1 MQAAPSRD
9 ATPLRP
15 VHPRAGGD
23 GAVDLSPLGGKARS
37 AKGAPIDV
45 PPRRRQFLIGAAGA
59 ASLLGAPAKS
69 GTPQHRLRFQSTWPA
84 KDIFHEFA
92 NDFARK
98 VNDMSSGR
106 LRIDMLP
113 AGAIVKPFN
122 VLEAVD
128 SGILDGAHGSLAY
141 GASKNSAMAL
151 WGSGPA
157 FGMSSNMVLAW
168 HAYGGGRELLQ
179 EIYRSLN
186 LEVES
191 FVYGPMPM
199 QPLGWFRT
207 PITRPEDLRGLRFRT
222 VGLSID
228 MFTEMGAVVHAL
240 PAAEIAAAMDRGL
253 LDAAEFNNPTS
264 DRILGLTDVAK
275 VCMLRSFHQS
285 AENFEVLFN
294 SRVFD
299 QLSDDL
305 KAIVGYAVQAAS
317 ADMSWKAIDRYSND
331 YQHMVRRQ
339 GVRFDKTPDSVLQ
352 AQLDAWDIVTE
363 KRSRQN
369 PMFRTV
375 QESMRAFAERATH
388 WHVDT
393 NVDHR
398 MAWDHFFNPGKT

>member
-1 MQAAPSRD
+1 MNPSR
-9 ATPLRP
+9 
-15 VHPRAGGD
+15 
-23 GAVDLSPLGGKARS
+23 
-37 AKGAPIDV
+37 
-45 PPRRRQFLIGAAGA
+45 RRRQFLLGTAAAGA
-59 ASLLGAPAKS
+59 MLGAPATATA
-69 GTPQHRLRFQSTWPA
+69 GGPQHRLRFQSTWPA

-122 VLEAVD
+122 VLDAVD

-141 GASKNSAMAL
+141 GAARNSAMAL

-157 FGMSSNMVLAW
+157 LGMSPNMVLAW
-168 HAYGGGRELLQ
+168 HVYGGGRELLE
-179 EIYRSLN
+179 EIYRSMN
-186 LEVES
+186 LGVVS
-191 FVYGPMPM
+191 FVYGPMPT
-199 QPLGWFRT
+199 QPLGWFKT
-207 PITRPEDLRGLRFRT
+207 PITKPEDLRGLRFRT

-299 QLSDDL
+299 ELADDL
-305 KAIVGYAVQAAS
+305 RAIVGYAVQAAS
-317 ADMSWKAIDRYSND
+317 ADMSWKAIDRYASD
-331 YQHMVRRQ
+331 YEQMARRQ
-339 GVRFDKTPDSVLQ
+339 GIRFEKTPQSVLQ
-352 AQLDAWDIVTE
+352 AQLDAWEVVTE
-363 KRSRQN
+363 RKSREN
-369 PMFRTV
+369 PMFRRV
-375 QESMRAFAERATH
+375 QESMRDFARRATQ
-388 WHVDT
+388 WHVET
-393 NVDHR
+393 AVDYS
-398 MAWDHFFNPGKT
+398 MAWEHFFGRSKT

>member
-1 MQAAPSRD
+1 LIAAP
-9 ATPLRP
+9 AT
-15 VHPRAGGD
+15 
-23 GAVDLSPLGGKARS
+23 
-37 AKGAPIDV
+37 
-45 PPRRRQFLIGAAGA
+45 
-59 ASLLGAPAKS
+59 APA
-69 GTPQHRLRFQSTWPA
+69 GRPEYRLRFQSTWPA

-92 NDFARK
+92 NDFTRK

-122 VLEAVD
+122 VLDAVD
-128 SGILDGAHGSLAY
+128 SGVLDGAHGSLAY

-157 FGMSSNMVLAW
+157 LGMSPNMVLAW
-168 HAYGGGRELLQ
+168 HTYGGGRELLQ

-191 FVYGPMPM
+191 FVYGPMPT
-199 QPLGWFRT
+199 QPLGWFKA
-207 PITRPEDLRGLRFRT
+207 PITAPEDLRGLRFRT

-228 MFTEMGAVVHAL
+228 MFTEMGAIVHAL

-294 SRVFD
+294 RRVFE
-299 QLSDDL
+299 QLTPDL

-317 ADMSWKAIDRYSND
+317 ADMSWKAIDRYSSD
-331 YQHMVRRQ
+331 YQHMTRRQ
-339 GVRFDKTPDSVLQ
+339 GVRFERTPDSVLQ
-352 AQLDAWDIVTE
+352 AQLDAWDVVTE
-363 KRSRQN
+363 RKSRLN
-369 PMFRTV
+369 PMFRRV
-375 QESMRAFAERATH
+375 QESMRAFAERATN
-388 WHVDT
+388 WHVAT
-393 NVDHR
+393 NVDHQ
-398 MAWDHFFNPGKT
+398 MAWDHFFGKHKT

>member
-1 MQAAPSRD
+1 MTS
-9 ATPLRP
+9 
-15 VHPRAGGD
+15 PR
-23 GAVDLSPLGGKARS
+23 
-37 AKGAPIDV
+37 
-45 PPRRRQFLIGAAGA
+45 RRRQFLVGAGAAGA
-59 ASLLGAPAKS
+59 LLGMPALAS
-69 GTPQHRLRFQSTWPA
+69 TPRYRLRFQSTWPA

-122 VLEAVD
+122 VLDAVD

-141 GASKNSAMAL
+141 GAARNSAMAL

-157 FGMSSNMVLAW
+157 LGMSPNMVLAW
-168 HAYGGGRELLQ
+168 HAYGGGRELLE

-191 FVYGPMPM
+191 FVYGPMPT
-199 QPLGWFRT
+199 QPLGWFKT
-207 PITRPEDLRGLRFRT
+207 PITKPEDLRGLRFRT

-294 SRVFD
+294 SRVFKE
-299 QLSDDL
+299 LADDL
-305 KAIVGYAVQAAS
+305 KAIIGYAVQAAS
-317 ADMSWKAIDRYSND
+317 ADMSWKAIDRYASD
-331 YQHMVRRQ
+331 YEQMAKRQ
-339 GVRFDKTPDSVLQ
+339 GIRFEKTPESVLQ
-352 AQLDAWDIVTE
+352 AQLDAWEVVTE
-363 KRSRQN
+363 RKSREN
-369 PMFRTV
+369 PMFRRV
-375 QESMRAFAERATH
+375 QESMRDFARRATQ
-388 WHVDT
+388 WHVET
-393 NVDHR
+393 AVDNQ
-398 MAWDHFFNPGKT
+398 MAWEHFFGRTKS

>member
-1 MQAAPSRD
+1 MTVPRSRRKFLVGTAAAA
-9 ATPLRP
+9 ATLGTPALASNP
-15 VHPRAGGD
+15 VH
-23 GAVDLSPLGGKARS
+23 
-37 AKGAPIDV
+37 
-45 PPRRRQFLIGAAGA
+45 
-59 ASLLGAPAKS
+59 
-69 GTPQHRLRFQSTWPA
+69 RLQFQSVWPA

-98 VNDMSSGR
+98 VNDMSSGN

-113 AGAIVKPFN
+113 AGAIVKPFD
-122 VLEAVD
+122 VLDAVN
-128 SGILDGAHGSLAY
+128 GGVLDGAHGSLAY
-141 GASKNSAMAL
+141 WYAKNSAMAL

-157 FGMSSNMVLAW
+157 LGMDPNMVLAW

-186 LEVES
+186 LDVES
-191 FVYGPMPM
+191 FVYGPMPT
-199 QPLGWFRT
+199 QPLGWFKS

-228 MFTEMGAVVHAL
+228 MFTEMGAIVHAL

-294 SRVFD
+294 SRVLRV
-299 QLSDDL
+299 LSDEL
-305 KAIVGYAVQAAS
+305 KAIIGYAVQAAS
-317 ADMSWKAIDRYSND
+317 ADMSWKAIDRYSSD
-331 YQHMVRRQ
+331 YQQMGVRQ
-339 GVRFDKTPDSVLQ
+339 GVRFEKTPDSVLQ

-363 KRSRQN
+363 KKSREN
-369 PMFRTV
+369 PMFRRV
-375 QESMRAFAERATH
+375 QESMRTFAERATR
-388 WHVDT
+388 WQIDT
-393 NVDHR
+393 VVDHKI
-398 MAWDHFFNPGKT
+398 AWEHFFGTGKN